1 MIAKK
6 VSITNCSPKP
16 IVKPAAATSS
26 SWPLPSLRLVIVCVS
41 LAVTLTM
48 SAMIIFVD
56 VRAPSLADIFLST
69 MYFPL
74 GQGLQLKARRW
85 SNNKTECLH
94 FFKTKDENFRRFEG
108 LQCGHAFW
116 QSTANLEEKD
126 RYVKKIAT
134 NYRLFER
141 ESLASKYFDEYWH
154 EKLKDPLPTSFYN
167 EETKNSPKA
176 GNEFRAFRWDPLVPL
191 PTEISHISGASQ
203 WIHRAGSTSRH
214 IIYIF
219 RQGRV
224 FARLLVQGF
233 NNSKDPRLG
242 VEFAGRLAGVMAE
255 LIEENE
261 PTPLRKFLLNVQWGI
276 RYFIRATPLLCAQ
289 KLSTAL
295 SILSHWTSQLL
306 NCTWSSLRMSLTS
319 QLFACWRHL
328 IGSGLGDLHFFGVAM
343 LLLILHKLHMVLTP
357 YDQMDFS
364 QVRCQSMLMSAIE
377 RARRQNLLNQD
388 LFLQPN

>member
-1 MIAKK
+1 
-6 VSITNCSPKP
+6 
-16 IVKPAAATSS
+16 
-26 SWPLPSLRLVIVCVS
+26 
-41 LAVTLTM
+41 M

-94 FFKTKDENFRRFEG
+94 FFKTRDENFRRFDG

-116 QSTANLEEKD
+116 QSTANEEEKD
-126 RYVKKIAT
+126 RYVKKIVT
-134 NYRLFER
+134 HYKLFER
-141 ESLASKYFDEYWH
+141 ESHASKYFTEYWH

-167 EETKNSPKA
+167 EETDNSPKA
-176 GNEFRAFRWDPLVPL
+176 GNEFRAFRWDPLIPF
-191 PTEISHISGASQ
+191 PAEISSTSSGPNP
-203 WIHRAGSTSRH
+203 WIHRATSTSRH

-276 RYFIRATPLLCAQ
+276 RYIIRATPLLCAQ

-343 LLLILHKLHMVLTP
+343 LLLSLHKLHMVLTP

>member
-1 MIAKK
+1 MIPKK
-6 VSITNCSPKP
+6 NSISATCSPKT
-16 IVKPAAATSS
+16 KLSTS

-56 VRAPSLADIFLST
+56 VRAPTLADIFLST
-69 MYFPL
+69 IYFPL

-85 SNNKTECLH
+85 SNNKTECFQ
-94 FFKTKDENFRRFEG
+94 FFKTKDENFRRFDG

-116 QSTANLEEKD
+116 QSTANIEEKD

-134 NYRLFER
+134 HYKLFET
-141 ESLASKYFDEYWH
+141 ESLASKYFHEYWH
-154 EKLKDPLPTSFYN
+154 EKLKDPLSTNFYD
-167 EETKNSPKA
+167 EETENAPKA
-176 GNEFRAFRWDPLVPL
+176 GDEFRAFRWDPLSPL
-191 PTEISHISGASQ
+191 PTEVSSIAGESP
-203 WIHRAGSTSRH
+203 WIHRATATARH

-219 RQGRV
+219 RQRRV

-255 LIEENE
+255 LIEKNE
-261 PTPLRKFLLNVQWGI
+261 PTPVRKFLLNVQWGI
-276 RYFIRATPLLCAQ
+276 RYIIRATPLLCAH

-343 LLLILHKLHMVLTP
+343 LLLFLHKLHLLLMP

-388 LFLQPN
+388 LFLQSN

>member
-94 FFKTKDENFRRFEG
+94 FFKTRDENFRRFEG

-167 EETKNSPKA
+167 EETKNSPNA

-219 RQGRV
+219 R
-224 FARLLVQGF
+224 
-233 NNSKDPRLG
+233 
-242 VEFAGRLAGVMAE
+242 
-255 LIEENE
+255 
-261 PTPLRKFLLNVQWGI
+261 
-276 RYFIRATPLLCAQ
+276 
-289 KLSTAL
+289 
-295 SILSHWTSQLL
+295 
-306 NCTWSSLRMSLTS
+306 
-319 QLFACWRHL
+319 
-328 IGSGLGDLHFFGVAM
+328 
-343 LLLILHKLHMVLTP
+343 
-357 YDQMDFS
+357 
-364 QVRCQSMLMSAIE
+364 
-377 RARRQNLLNQD
+377 
-388 LFLQPN
+388 

>member
-1 MIAKK
+1 MIPKK
-6 VSITNCSPKP
+6 NSVSATCSPKQ
-16 IVKPAAATSS
+16 KPLTS
-26 SWPLPSLRLVIVCVS
+26 SWPLPSLRLVIVSVS

-56 VRAPSLADIFLST
+56 VRAPTLADIFLSAI
-69 MYFPL
+69 YFPL

-85 SNNKTECLH
+85 SNNKTECLY
-94 FFKTKDENFRRFEG
+94 FFKAKDENFRRFDG
-108 LQCGHAFW
+108 VQCGHALW
-116 QSTANLEEKD
+116 QSTAIIEEKD
-126 RYVKKIAT
+126 RYVKKIVT
-134 NYRLFER
+134 HYKLFEG
-141 ESLASKYFDEYWH
+141 ESLASKYFHEYWH
-154 EKLKDPLPTSFYN
+154 EKLRDPLPTSFYN
-167 EETKNSPKA
+167 EETENAPKA
-176 GNEFRAFRWDPLVPL
+176 GDEFRAFRWDPLA
-191 PTEISHISGASQ
+191 PTEMSSNTGRGENP
-203 WIHRAGSTSRH
+203 WIHRAGATSRH

-219 RQGRV
+219 RKRRI

-261 PTPLRKFLLNVQWGI
+261 PSPLRRFLLNVQWGI
-276 RYFIRATPLLCAQ
+276 RFTIRATPLLCAQ

-295 SILSHWTSQLL
+295 SILSHWTTQLL
-306 NCTWSSLRMSLTS
+306 NCTWSSLRISLTH
-319 QLFACWRHL
+319 QLFSCWKHL

-343 LLLILHKLHMVLTP
+343 LLLFLHKLHMLLTP

-364 QVRCQSMLMSAIE
+364 QVRCQSLLMSAIE